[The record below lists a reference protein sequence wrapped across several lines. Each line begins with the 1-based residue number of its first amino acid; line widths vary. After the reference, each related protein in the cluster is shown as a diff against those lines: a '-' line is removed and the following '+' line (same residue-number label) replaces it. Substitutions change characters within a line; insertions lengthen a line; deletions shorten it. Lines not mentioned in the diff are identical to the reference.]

1 MYQSCISMQYA
12 TSTFIFMY
20 HHCIYIFNQS
30 RKRIY
35 IEKGG
40 TRSIL
45 KLGGMGVTK
54 SIGRGRVV
62 SAKGSGGNIIGID
75 VIVLEDWSSVLLTA
89 QESGRTI
96 L

>member
-1 MYQSCISMQYA
+1 
-12 TSTFIFMY
+12 MY

-40 TRSIL
+40 TRSVL
-45 KLGGMGVTK
+45 KLSGMSVTK
-54 SIGRGRVV
+54 SVGRGRVV
-62 SAKGSGGNIIGID
+62 SAKGSGWDIIWVD